1 MAKGKMVLAA
11 LLAISFNAN
20 AQYDENVMLDLSVLD
35 NLGEDSIISEEPL
48 FPVLPK
54 ETKKPSIKK
63 IRKKAKKAVA
73 QAKMHKAEVAPIVS
87 QEKNIETRSEAKETQ
102 VVSEPKEEIVVVDR
116 EPVVDESVK
125 IVPVDVEPAPI
136 ATPQAE
142 ETPVADEAPT
152 QISTPESAVDT
163 SPKTSVEAP
172 LVTSSEE
179 KPKAGLLVE
188 EQQPMNE
195 KTSLFSL
202 TFAPDSDE
210 LTVEQMAA
218 IDNVVGKFKNEKNNK
233 IAIYSY
239 NLDDGVDSF
248 RKKRISL
255 NRALAVRT
263 YLIKQEYKNFSIKV
277 ININNGSDKI
287 NTVEI
292 EEI

>member
-1 MAKGKMVLAA
+1 MRIGKVVFLTVL
-11 LLAISFNAN
+11 SFCVSAQ
-20 AQYDENVMLDLSVLD
+20 AQYDENIMLDLSVLD
-35 NLGEDSIISEEPL
+35 NLGGEYSVTNEPL

-73 QAKMHKAEVAPIVS
+73 QQKAYKSEAAPIAP
-87 QEKNIETRSEAKETQ
+87 QEKNVEIKREEVKEMQ
-102 VVSEPKEEIVVVDR
+102 VTSEPKEEIVVVDK
-116 EPVVDESVK
+116 EPIADDSAT

-142 ETPVADEAPT
+142 ETPVADEAPV
-152 QISTPESAVDT
+152 QITATEPTVETPSETTA
-163 SPKTSVEAP
+163 EAP
-172 LVTSSEE
+172 LTPPSENSKTE
-179 KPKAGLLVE
+179 LLVE
-188 EQQPMNE
+188 EKQPLNE
-195 KTSLFSL
+195 EKAPLSI

-210 LTVEQMAA
+210 LTVEQMTA
-218 IDNVVGKFKNEKNNK
+218 IDNAVGKFKNEKNNK

-277 ININNGSDKI
+277 ININGGSDKV
-287 NTVEI
+287 NTVEL